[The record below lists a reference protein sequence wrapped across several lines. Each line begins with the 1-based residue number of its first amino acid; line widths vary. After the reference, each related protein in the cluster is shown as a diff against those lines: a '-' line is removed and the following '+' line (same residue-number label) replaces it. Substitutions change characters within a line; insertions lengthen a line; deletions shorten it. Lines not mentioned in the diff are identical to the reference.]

1 MSDLTLGDVK
11 KYLDVIHSA
20 DDDKLQMLLDAAE
33 DEAMQ
38 FMDRK
43 NLTDWGS
50 RCGELV
56 SELASEIPSEVASEA
71 PMPASVR
78 LGILILVQAAYQA
91 SPDEQEQLRNVAE
104 KKLFPFRCRLG
115 V

>member
-43 NLTDWGS
+43 NLTDWGLCVEPVS
-50 RCGELV
+50 GFA
-56 SELASEIPSEVASEA
+56 SELPSEFASET